1 MKNRVSILGVPVDCV
16 TLTEARDRVL
26 ALSASGAHH
35 VMTPNPEML
44 TEASRNPDF
53 KALLQSSDFNI
64 PDGAGLLW
72 AARRKGQVLPE
83 RVTGVDLLSA
93 VTADATCPPVF
104 LLGAAEGVAEAA
116 AEHLRKKNPSLHIAG
131 TYAGSPHEDQ
141 EATIISKINA
151 SGASILFVAYGA
163 PKQDLWIRKNL
174 SKMPTVHVAMGV
186 GGAFDFLAGKR
197 KRAPQVFRS
206 FGLEWLWRLIQEP
219 SRIGRIFTAV
229 VVFPYLVLTQPE
241 SVPQ

>member
-26 ALSASGAHH
+26 AMSVSGAHH

-44 TEASRNPDF
+44 TEANRNPAF
-53 KALLQSSDFNI
+53 KTLLQSSDLNI

-72 AARRKGQVLPE
+72 AARRAGETLPE

-93 VTADATCPPVF
+93 VTSVVGCPSVF

-116 AEHLRKKNPSLHIAG
+116 ADHLRKKNPSLHIAG
-131 TYAGSPHEDQ
+131 TYSGSPHENEEQ
-141 EATIISKINA
+141 LIVAKINA
-151 SGASILFVAYGA
+151 SKAAILFVAYGA
-163 PKQDLWIRKNL
+163 PKQDMWIRKNL
-174 SKMPTVHVAMGV
+174 PKMPSVHVAMGI

-197 KRAPQVFRS
+197 TRAPQVLRY
-206 FGLEWLWRLIQEP
+206 FGLEWLWRLVQEP

-229 VVFPYLVLTQPE
+229 VVFPYLVLTQ
-241 SVPQ
+241 SRLAPQ